1 MRFEPTKETK
11 ITAPYPNVT
20 APDCSVRERVPEVNE
35 LVVAGRQ
42 ELVLLRVRCQ
52 RPDLVD
58 VAGHDLLKVELERAL
73 QDRVPGRAE

>member
-1 MRFEPTKETK
+1 MG
-11 ITAPYPNVT
+11 
-20 APDCSVRERVPEVNE
+20 ERVPEVDE
-35 LVVAGRQ
+35 LIIAGRQ

-58 VAGHDLLKVELERAL
+58 VAGDDLLEVELERSL